1 MIFSG
6 EEGGNIEMRLE
17 RKYAEP
23 FVGGALERK
32 ACTTHGWVRDIFR
45 EAGREEISD
54 KWSEGGPGL
63 QSCAK

>member
-1 MIFSG
+1 VIFFG
-6 EEGGNIEMRLE
+6 KEGGNIEMRPE

-23 FVGGALERK
+23 VFGGALERK
-32 ACTTHGWVRDIFR
+32 ACTTHGWVREIFR
-45 EAGREEISD
+45 ETGREKISD